1 MRYFDSKGSAAAKV
15 CIAIVILLVL
25 VVILLNVLNKEDN
38 NVITEE
44 IVYKYFPVYTL
55 EEKVGVVDK
64 TGKIIRWFALL
75 LY

>member
-38 NVITEE
+38 ESLNDYLKRQKITDIK
-44 IVYKYFPVYTL
+44 IVEYMKSIKY
-55 EEKVGVVDK
+55 E
-64 TGKIIRWFALL
+64 
-75 LY
+75 